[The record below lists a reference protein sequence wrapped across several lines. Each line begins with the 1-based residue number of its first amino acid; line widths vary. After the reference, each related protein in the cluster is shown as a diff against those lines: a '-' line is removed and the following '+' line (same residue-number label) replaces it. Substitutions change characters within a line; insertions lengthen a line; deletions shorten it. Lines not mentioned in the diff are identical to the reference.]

1 MSSLTMRPYIH
12 SIIFTCTHVNGL
24 TSVSKYRMEKFKKI
38 WPWLQAAI
46 LVTNLLLAIS
56 NAITTIDN
64 HAMLREIMAR

>member
-1 MSSLTMRPYIH
+1 
-12 SIIFTCTHVNGL
+12 
-24 TSVSKYRMEKFKKI
+24 MEKFKKI